1 MKLRLNLAAAGL
13 AAAFFTSAA
22 LADVKVGVL
31 VSATGPAAAIGLPM
45 KNAVPLL
52 PKELAGQK
60 IEYIVLDDGGD
71 PTKSVTNA
79 RKLITED
86 NVDVLVGSSITP
98 TSIPLVDIAGEVKI
112 PLLATVPTMAMVQP
126 MDEKRRWVF
135 KMPQNDSLM
144 AEAIAAHM
152 EKAGVKTVAY
162 IGYNDGYGEGWFAE
176 VDRIFPMHGIKIL
189 VKETFARADTSV
201 TGQVLKLMAANADV
215 VFIAASGTPAVLPQK
230 TLRER
235 GFTKQV
241 YQTHGI
247 STMDF
252 IRVGGKDVEGTIFP
266 AGPMTVAAQLDD
278 SNPIKKSAVEFTKA
292 YEEMYKIPMAAFAGH
307 MVDTSRMIE
316 AALPAALAKAKPGT
330 PEFRAA
336 LRDALENTKEVV
348 LTHGIMNMTPTNHCG
363 FDERARVML
372 KIENGQWKII

>member
-1 MKLRLNLAAAGL
+1 MNSVTKLAGLTLAASLL
-13 AAAFFTSAA
+13 ASAA

-86 NVDVLVGSSITP
+86 NVDLLVGSSITP
-98 TSIPLVDIAGEVKI
+98 TSIPLVDIAAEVKI
-112 PLLATVPTMAMVQP
+112 PLLATVPTMAMVLP

-176 VDRIFPMHGIKIL
+176 ADRIFPMHGIKII

-266 AGPMTVAAQLDD
+266 AGPITVASQLDD

-307 MVDTSRMIE
+307 MVDTSRMLG

-348 LTHGIMNMTPTNHCG
+348 LTHGVMNMTPANHCG

-372 KIENGQWKII
+372 KIENGAWKII